1 MIVNSFLFV
10 FLKFYD
16 KIMKKINGLVV
27 NMKLDYKENFNE
39 ILKELRVKNNISQ
52 KELARKLNIS
62 LSTYSKY
69 EQGLNNP
76 TSENLFKI
84 SNFFNLSVGSFLK
97 ENIEHEKERINFDN
111 YLKKNFSNT
120 FESKDEI
127 KEIVAYIKHS
137 KDIKLNAI
145 QRAILEILIYSNF
158 DFLPFQQKESDF
170 FNINN
175 NNFSSECNITT
186 ENLLKILEL
195 LHYDLILSF
204 KNYLDLI
211 SEK

>member
-111 YLKKNFSNT
+111 YLKK
-120 FESKDEI
+120 
-127 KEIVAYIKHS
+127 
-137 KDIKLNAI
+137 IKLNAI
-145 QRAILEILIYSNF
+145 QLAILEILIYSNF

>member
-1 MIVNSFLFV
+1 
-10 FLKFYD
+10 
-16 KIMKKINGLVV
+16 
-27 NMKLDYKENFNE
+27 MKLDYKENFNE

>member
-120 FESKDEI
+120 FEFKDEI

>member
-1 MIVNSFLFV
+1 
-10 FLKFYD
+10 
-16 KIMKKINGLVV
+16 MKKINGLVV

>member
-84 SNFFNLSVGSFLK
+84 SNFYNLSVGSFLK

>member
-1 MIVNSFLFV
+1 MLVNSFLFV

-97 ENIEHEKERINFDN
+97 ENIEHEKARIDFDN
-111 YLKKNFSNT
+111 YLKKNFLNT

-158 DFLPFQQKESDF
+158 DFLPFQQKENDF

-211 SEK
+211 SDF

>member
-1 MIVNSFLFV
+1 M
-10 FLKFYD
+10 
-16 KIMKKINGLVV
+16 
-27 NMKLDYKENFNE
+27 
-39 ILKELRVKNNISQ
+39 
-52 KELARKLNIS
+52 
-62 LSTYSKY
+62 
-69 EQGLNNP
+69 
-76 TSENLFKI
+76 
-84 SNFFNLSVGSFLK
+84 
-97 ENIEHEKERINFDN
+97 
-111 YLKKNFSNT
+111 
-120 FESKDEI
+120 
-127 KEIVAYIKHS
+127 
-137 KDIKLNAI
+137 NAI